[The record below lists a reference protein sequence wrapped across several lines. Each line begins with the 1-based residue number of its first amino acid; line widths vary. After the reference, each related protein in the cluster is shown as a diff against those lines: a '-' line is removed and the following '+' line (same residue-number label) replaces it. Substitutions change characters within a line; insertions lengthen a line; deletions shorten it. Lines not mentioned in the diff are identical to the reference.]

1 MNQKHLLLCCSFQSF
16 QEGLLYNPET
26 KLFEVASDEAELV
39 SRTIGSVLRR
49 SKSLLLTGDPAGL
62 GSSPP
67 VDNRYSVTVRLL
79 LFTAMFGTFLALRAE
94 AV

>member
-1 MNQKHLLLCCSFQSF
+1 M
-16 QEGLLYNPET
+16 LYNPET

-39 SRTIGSVLRR
+39 SRRIGSLLRH
-49 SKSLLLTGDPAGL
+49 SKSGLLTGDPADL

-79 LFTAMFGTFLALRAE
+79 LLTEIFGTFLALRAE